1 MSNCG
6 RRAGIGV
13 LKSILGGVAA
23 LPRAGKLFPKVYKAS
38 PLTDFPLLCFSTA
51 LLDAP
56 WRLVLP
62 RSQLLQLPPRPG
74 QLARERSLQP
84 WAGLSALRAPPCPRP
99 SQAHP
104 WSHARRPTAR
114 VRFPPSPRRPGLR
127 DLAKLRRWA
136 TSCVDPG
143 RSHCAHHPEGA
154 REGGPRGV
162 VSAAGRCPQPRP
174 ERPHALDPRTPC
186 NPASRVP

>member
-1 MSNCG
+1 MPP
-6 RRAGIGV
+6 
-13 LKSILGGVAA
+13 GGWSCPAA
-23 LPRAGKLFPKVYKAS
+23 SSCSFLRGQDS
-38 PLTDFPLLCFSTA
+38 
-51 LLDAP
+51 
-56 WRLVLP
+56 WRGNAV
-62 RSQLLQLPPRPG
+62 RT
-74 QLARERSLQP
+74 QP

-114 VRFPPSPRRPGLR
+114 VRFPPSPRWPGLR
-127 DLAKLRRWA
+127 DLGKLRRWA

-143 RSHCAHHPEGA
+143 RGHYAHHPEGA

-174 ERPHALDPRTPC
+174 ERPHAPDPRAPS